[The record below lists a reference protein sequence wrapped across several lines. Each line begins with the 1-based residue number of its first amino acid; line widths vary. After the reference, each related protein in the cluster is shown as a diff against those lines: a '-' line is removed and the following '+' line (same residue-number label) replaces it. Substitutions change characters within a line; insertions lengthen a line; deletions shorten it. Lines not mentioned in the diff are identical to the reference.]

1 MSDAPRTGTSIGA
14 RVGDRLRKAVLF
26 EPGEIR
32 PLLISSVYFF
42 CILAAYYIVRPIRE
56 EMGVKVGRDGLQTLF
71 TVVFFVMVAAV
82 PLFGWVATRFKRGA
96 VVPVV
101 YCFFIANL
109 IVFWAA
115 FTADIGSTWLAG
127 AFFVWVSVFNLFV
140 ISLFWSLMSDLWSSD
155 QAKRL
160 YGAIAAGGTAGAF
173 FGPLLTKMLVKP
185 LGATN
190 LLLVSVALLCLSLG
204 CVAALRRM
212 KQQGDKAGDTGPPK
226 LADIVAGATNVW
238 RSPYLFQIALVI
250 LLANLISTYF
260 YFEQNRIVGAT
271 IADQDARVELF
282 ATIDLSVSVLTILAQ
297 LFLTGSLMNRLGIG
311 LTAAALPLSVIVGL
325 VAIAISPSLWVIV
338 TVVVI
343 ERAVAF
349 AFANPAFK
357 VLYTVVDPDD
367 KYKAQNFIDTV
378 VYRGGDAASGWLFN
392 DFAKKAALSMPVVAL
407 MTLPLA
413 VWWLW
418 LALNLGRRQTELAK
432 SQAASKAASSLISV
446 VR

>member
-1 MSDAPRTGTSIGA
+1 MSEAPNAATSIGA
-14 RVGDRLRKAVLF
+14 SLYERFRKAVLF
-26 EPGEIR
+26 EPGELR

-42 CILAAYYIVRPIRE
+42 CVLAAYYIVRPIRE
-56 EMGVKVGRDGLQTLF
+56 EMGIKVGRDGLQTLF

-82 PLFGWVATRFKRGA
+82 PVFGWVATRFRRGA

-101 YCFFIANL
+101 YGFFIVNL
-109 IVFWAA
+109 IAFWGA
-115 FTADIGSTWLAG
+115 FSVGIGSTWLAG

-140 ISLFWSLMSDLWSSD
+140 ISLFWSLMSDLWSSG

-173 FGPLLTKMLVKP
+173 CGPLLTRLLVKP

-190 LLLVSVALLCLSLG
+190 LLLVCVALLIGALA
-204 CVAALRRM
+204 CVASLRRM
-212 KQQGDKAGDTGPPK
+212 EQQGDKIGAAGPPK
-226 LADIVAGATNVW
+226 WSDIVAGATNVW
-238 RSPYLFQIALVI
+238 QSPYLFQIALVI

-260 YFEQNRIVGAT
+260 YFEQNRIVGVT

-282 ATIDLSVSVLTILAQ
+282 ASIDLSVSVMTIFAQ
-297 LFLTGSLMNRLGIG
+297 IFLTGSLMNRLGLG
-311 LTAAALPLSVIVGL
+311 MTAAALPLTVIIGL
-325 VAIAISPSLWVIV
+325 VAIAISPTLWVIV
-338 TVVVI
+338 AVVVI

-418 LALNLGRRQTELAK
+418 LALKLGREQTELAK
-432 SQAASKAASSLISV
+432 SQAANNATASLVSMPH
-446 VR
+446 

>member
-1 MSDAPRTGTSIGA
+1 MNTSPNTTLNVGA
-14 RVGDRLRKAVLF
+14 SLSERVRKAVSF
-26 EPGEIR
+26 EPGELR

-42 CILAAYYIVRPIRE
+42 CVLAAYYIVRPIRE
-56 EMGVKVGRDGLQTLF
+56 EMGIKVGRDGLQTLF

-82 PLFGWVATRFKRGA
+82 PVFGWVATRFKRGA

-101 YCFFIANL
+101 YGFFIANL
-109 IVFWAA
+109 IIFWAA
-115 FTADIGSTWLAG
+115 FSAGIGSTWLAG

-140 ISLFWSLMSDLWSSD
+140 ISLFWSLMSDLWSSG

-160 YGAIAAGGTAGAF
+160 YGAIAAGGTVGAF
-173 FGPLLTKMLVKP
+173 CGPLLTKMLVKP

-190 LLLVSVALLCLSLG
+190 LLLVSVALLIGALA
-204 CVAALRRM
+204 CVTSLRRM
-212 KQQGDKAGDTGPPK
+212 EQQGDKNATAAPPK
-226 LADIVAGATNVW
+226 ISDIVAGATNVW
-238 RSPYLFQIALVI
+238 RSPYLFQIAIAI

-271 IADQDARVELF
+271 IPDQDARVELF
-282 ATIDLSVSVLTILAQ
+282 ASIDLSVSVLTILAQ
-297 LFLTGSLMNRLGIG
+297 IFLTGSLMNRLGIG
-311 LTAAALPLSVIVGL
+311 LTAAALPLTVIVGL
-325 VAIAISPSLWVIV
+325 IAIAISPTLWVIIA
-338 TVVVI
+338 VVVL

-413 VWWLW
+413 AWWLW
-418 LALNLGRRQTELAK
+418 LALKLGREQTERAK
-432 SQAASKAASSLISV
+432 SQTASKAMASLMSV
-446 VR
+446 RH

>member
-1 MSDAPRTGTSIGA
+1 MSDAPKTDTSIGA
-14 RVGDRLRKAVLF
+14 SLGERLRKAVLF
-26 EPGEIR
+26 EPGEVR
-32 PLLISSVYFF
+32 PLLISSAYFF
-42 CILAAYYIVRPIRE
+42 CVLAAYYIVRPIRE
-56 EMGVKVGRDGLQTLF
+56 EMGIKVGRDGLQTLF

-101 YCFFIANL
+101 YGFFIANL
-109 IVFWAA
+109 ILFWAA
-115 FTADIGSTWLAG
+115 FTAGIGSTWLAG

-140 ISLFWSLMSDLWSSD
+140 ISLFWSLMSDLWSSG

-173 FGPLLTKMLVKP
+173 CGPLLTRLLVKP

-190 LLLVSVALLCLSLG
+190 LLLVSVGLLALSLA
-204 CVAALRRM
+204 CVAALRGM
-212 KQQGDKAGDTGPPK
+212 KQQGDKGADAGPAK
-226 LADIVAGATNVW
+226 LSDIVAGATNVW

-260 YFEQNRIVGAT
+260 YFEQNRIIGAT

-282 ATIDLSVSVLTILAQ
+282 ASIDLSVSVLTILAQ

-311 LTAAALPLSVIVGL
+311 LTAAALPLTVIVGL
-325 VAIAISPSLWVIV
+325 IAIAISPSLWVIV
-338 TVVVI
+338 SVVVV

-392 DFAKKAALSMPVVAL
+392 DFAKKAALSMPVIAL

-418 LALNLGRRQTELAK
+418 LALKLGRRQTELAK
-432 SQAASKAASSLISV
+432 SQAATRTASSLFSV
-446 VR
+446 AR

>member
-1 MSDAPRTGTSIGA
+1 MSDAPKTDTSIGA
-14 RVGDRLRKAVLF
+14 SLGERLRKTVLF
-26 EPGEIR
+26 EPGEVR
-32 PLLISSVYFF
+32 PLLISSAYFF
-42 CILAAYYIVRPIRE
+42 CVLAAYYIVRPIRE
-56 EMGVKVGRDGLQTLF
+56 EMGIKVGRDGLQTLF

-82 PLFGWVATRFKRGA
+82 PLFGWVATRFKRSA

-101 YCFFIANL
+101 YGFFIANL
-109 IVFWAA
+109 ILFWAA
-115 FTADIGSTWLAG
+115 FTAGIGSTWLAG

-140 ISLFWSLMSDLWSSD
+140 ISLFWSLMSDLWSSG

-173 FGPLLTKMLVKP
+173 CGPLLTKLLVKP

-190 LLLVSVALLCLSLG
+190 LLLVSVGLLALSLA
-204 CVAALRRM
+204 CVAALRGM
-212 KQQGDKAGDTGPPK
+212 KQQGDKGADAGPAK
-226 LADIVAGATNVW
+226 LSDIVAGATNVW

-282 ATIDLSVSVLTILAQ
+282 ASIDISVSVLTILAQ
-297 LFLTGSLMNRLGIG
+297 LLLTGSLMNRLGIG
-311 LTAAALPLSVIVGL
+311 LTAAALPLTVIVGL
-325 VAIAISPSLWVIV
+325 IAIAISPSLWVIV
-338 TVVVI
+338 SVVVV

-392 DFAKKAALSMPVVAL
+392 DFAKKAALSMPVIAL

-418 LALNLGRRQTELAK
+418 LALKLGRRQTELAK
-432 SQAASKAASSLISV
+432 SQAATKAGFSPVSV
-446 VR
+446 AR

>member
-1 MSDAPRTGTSIGA
+1 MSTPSTLTSSVSTRLIE
-14 RVGDRLRKAVLF
+14 RLRSAVLL
-26 EPGEIR
+26 EPGELR
-32 PLLISSVYFF
+32 PLIISAVYFF

-82 PLFGWVATRFKRGA
+82 PAFGWVATKFRRAA
-96 VVPVV
+96 VVPIV
-101 YCFFIANL
+101 YGFFILNL
-109 IVFWAA
+109 IGFWAA
-115 FTADIGSTWLAG
+115 FSAGIGEKWLAG
-127 AFFVWVSVFNLFV
+127 AFFVWVSVFNLFI
-140 ISLFWSLMSDLWSSD
+140 ISLFWSLMSDLWSSG

-173 FGPLLTKMLVKP
+173 CGPLLTQTLVKS

-190 LLLVSVALLCLSLG
+190 LLLVSVALLISALACIS
-204 CVAALRRM
+204 ALRTVAH
-212 KQQGDKAGDTGPPK
+212 QGNQTGKAAPPK

-238 RSPYLFQIALVI
+238 RSPYLFQIALVV

-260 YFEQNRIVGAT
+260 YFEQNRIVGET
-271 IADQDARVELF
+271 IADPAARVQLF
-282 ATIDLSVSVLTILAQ
+282 ARIDLAVSVLTILAQ
-297 LFLTGSLMNRLGIG
+297 LFLTGSLITRLGLG
-311 LTAAALPLSVIVGL
+311 WTAAALPLTVIVGL
-325 VAIAISPSLWVIV
+325 MAIAISPTLMIIIS
-338 TVVVI
+338 VVVI

-392 DFAKKAALSMPVVAL
+392 GVAKQAGWSMPAIAL

-418 LALNLGRRQTELAK
+418 LSLKLGREQTELAGT
-432 SQAASKAASSLISV
+432 QAAAKAAEP
-446 VR
+446 RAAATQ

>member
-1 MSDAPRTGTSIGA
+1 MSDAPKTDTSIGE
-14 RVGDRLRKAVLF
+14 GLGERLRKAVLF
-26 EPGEIR
+26 EPGEVR
-32 PLLISSVYFF
+32 PLLISSAYFF
-42 CILAAYYIVRPIRE
+42 CVLAAYYIVRPIRE
-56 EMGVKVGRDGLQTLF
+56 EMGIKVGRDGLQTLF

-101 YCFFIANL
+101 YGFFIANL
-109 IVFWAA
+109 ILFWAA
-115 FTADIGSTWLAG
+115 FTAGIGSTWLAG

-140 ISLFWSLMSDLWSSD
+140 ISLFWSLMSDLWSSG

-173 FGPLLTKMLVKP
+173 CGPLLTKILVKP

-190 LLLVSVALLCLSLG
+190 LLLVSVGLLCLSLA
-204 CVAALRRM
+204 CVAALRGM
-212 KQQGDKAGDTGPPK
+212 KQQGDKGTDAGPAK
-226 LADIVAGATNVW
+226 LSDIVAGATNVW

-260 YFEQNRIVGAT
+260 YFEQNRIIGAT

-282 ATIDLSVSVLTILAQ
+282 ASIDLSVSVLTILAQ

-311 LTAAALPLSVIVGL
+311 LTAAALPLTVIVGL
-325 VAIAISPSLWVIV
+325 IAIAISPSLWVIV
-338 TVVVI
+338 SVVVV

-392 DFAKKAALSMPVVAL
+392 DFAKKAALSMPVIAL

-418 LALNLGRRQTELAK
+418 LALKLGRRQTELAK
-432 SQAASKAASSLISV
+432 SQAATRTASSLFSV
-446 VR
+446 AR